1 MKSKKRLLPALM
13 VFVVAFCCLLLAGCT
28 RNPADIEILSGEI
41 VCEVNAED
49 IQPDWSSVRAKIT
62 FEDGTQE
69 TVGGADLVFSHID
82 VSTAGQKVVQ
92 VGYKEGSFRKNLI
105 IYVVESKTINAT
117 VTGYNATYDGSSHP
131 AVTVQ
136 GTLSGDNIM
145 YKLEGSSTWVQSC
158 PEVKNAGETT
168 VMVRVTREHCQ
179 DFETTVKATVAK
191 KNAKIK
197 GRYYTYTFGQ
207 SIPTTFAYD
216 IEGLVDGE
224 TKDVWSKQPTISTN
238 IEDSDKV
245 ADKVKV
251 GYYSVIF
258 SGAEADNYV
267 FEYLNG
273 TIVVEKASYNM
284 SDVRWSD
291 TTIEYEEGVEK
302 EVTLLNLPE
311 GVIATYTGN
320 KATNIGDYTAT
331 AELQYDSE
339 NYNAP
344 RLPDGV
350 ELTHDWSIAEYVDYT
365 KIAMPTANTT
375 IFTYNGQDQTYLP
388 NGFDDS
394 KMYISNN
401 VHKTANETGYTVT
414 ISLKDGF
421 AWEDANVGEGRKN
434 LTFNFAINK
443 LTAQL
448 SWGETILYYTGEIQ
462 SPTCTVT
469 NVCEGD
475 TCNVIVSGGQTNANA
490 SYEGAIY
497 VDGERYTAT
506 ASSLDN
512 DNYKLPEGENATQFD
527 IRQAENSW
535 TTTPSIEV
543 SKIDGVLTPIYTG
556 NARFGY
562 EEETVKHSFKL
573 STAEDSTYSEALP
586 SEDGEYFVKFVIEGT
601 SNYTEIVSTCKFYI
615 SNAVV
620 ESMYSDLL
628 ATRNSNLGVES
639 ENFEDKTRPIFA
651 GQQNYFDFQM
661 IGNVNGE
668 SGIKEIVEFST
679 TIKAYIKGEDSSYTE
694 LDSTSLST
702 YISEINNFKN
712 YVVFNEEAI
721 GKTFKFEIAKAGIT
735 GITMEVQVV
744 NGYNAYN
751 ADDLCVINNK
761 VDTSNNEVRGWADKK
776 AGTKYDGLTVNSIV
790 LQKDITIAD
799 SNIPSEF
806 FYTAEEA
813 SGISATTNLTIVG
826 SMKDGDGNG
835 AGGNGRAIYER
846 NVVEGE
852 TFSIYGNYFTIDY
865 SGLTRCVVESGNKSA
880 INTDDVNGKN
890 ETLIT
895 THATVFKFN
904 GLDTTA
910 GQTGENAGTVNFLD
924 VRIKGNGERSNRSI
938 YSGGIMAGKLN
949 HINANVTN
957 SIYKNTFIGFL
968 IDDACANGSQTRTT
982 FLNTKG
988 YDCYN
993 TLIYSYGV
1001 SNFTIKGGEYLRA
1014 GGPVMIVD
1022 HVGGSKV
1029 DGTGGI
1035 PSNVTVIGAKMESF
1049 VTGNEP
1055 WFVSYGA
1062 TALFPQ
1068 IVARNNNYLENGS
1081 TFLIKENG
1089 ISNLMNL
1096 KVVYKSS
1103 SAEGLTAQPVR
1114 GEVIFYDSQEEYDA
1128 CIKGDVNRYGLNMT
1142 SYSKLS
1148 SADNSNRFQNSY
1160 NAEMLGA
1167 TTYLLVPNLSDT
1179 STSFVVKFAN
1189 IMAFQAAATEKKL
1202 DYIEGYVIGGNLLW
1216 GKDPATPTK
1225 TES

>member
-1 MKSKKRLLPALM
+1 M

-41 VCEVNAED
+41 VCEVNTED

-69 TVGGADLVFSHID
+69 TVKGKDLVFSHVD

-92 VGYKEGSFRKNLI
+92 VGYKEGSFRKNLV

-136 GTLSGDNIM
+136 GTLPGDNIM

-179 DFETTVKATVAK
+179 DFEITVKATVAK
-191 KNAKIK
+191 KGAKIK
-197 GRYYTYTFGQ
+197 GKYYIYTFGQ
-207 SIPTTFAYD
+207 TIPTTFAYD
-216 IEGLVDGE
+216 IEGLVAGE
-224 TKDVWSKQPTISTN
+224 TKDVWSKQPTISTS
-238 IEDSDKV
+238 IEVSDKL

-251 GYYSVIF
+251 GNYSVIF

-284 SDVRWSD
+284 SQVRWSD
-291 TTIEYEEGVEK
+291 TTIEYQEGVEK
-302 EVTLLNLPE
+302 EVILLNLPD
-311 GVIATYTGN
+311 GVTAIYTGN
-320 KATNIGDYTAT
+320 KATNIGDYTAKVVK
-331 AELQYDSE
+331 LDYDE
-339 NYNAP
+339 YNYCEP
-344 RLPDGV
+344 TLPEGV
-350 ELTHDWSIAEYVDYT
+350 EKTHNWSIAENVNYT
-365 KIAMPTANTT
+365 KVNMPTANTT
-375 IFTYNGQDQTYLP
+375 VFTYNGQDQTYLP
-388 NGFDDS
+388 TGFDDS
-394 KMYISNN
+394 KMDISNN
-401 VHKTANETGYTVT
+401 VKKDANETGYTVT
-414 ISLKDGF
+414 ISLKDGY
-421 AWEDANVGEGRKN
+421 AWADAEVGHGRDQ
-434 LTFNFAINK
+434 LFFTFVINK

-448 SWGETILYYTGEIQ
+448 SWGETTLYYNGATQ
-462 SPTCTVT
+462 VPTCTVT
-469 NVCEGD
+469 NICSGD
-475 TCNVIVSGGQTNANA
+475 TCNVTVSDGQTNANA
-490 SYEGAIY
+490 SYDGSLY

-512 DNYKLPEGENATQFD
+512 DNYKLPEGENTTQFD

-543 SKIDGVLTPIYTG
+543 SNVDGVLTPTYIG
-556 NARFGY
+556 GASFGY
-562 EEETVKHSFKL
+562 DIVKRYYKV
-573 STAEDSTYSEALP
+573 STAEDTTYSEALP
-586 SEDGEYFVKFVIEGT
+586 SEDGEYIMKSVIEGT
-601 SNYTEIVSTCKFYI
+601 NNYTEIVSTYKFYI

-620 ESMYSDLL
+620 VSMYSDLL
-628 ATRNSNLGVES
+628 ATRDANLGVKS

-661 IGNVNGE
+661 IGNVNGK
-668 SGIKEIVEFST
+668 SDIKEIVEFST

-694 LDSTSLST
+694 LYSTSLST

-721 GKTFKFEIAKAGIT
+721 GKTFKFEISKAGIT

-744 NGYNAYN
+744 DGYNVYT
-751 ADDLCVINNK
+751 ADDLCVINNR
-761 VDTSNNEVRGWADKK
+761 VDEAHNEVRGWAGKK
-776 AGTKYDGLTVNSIV
+776 AGTKYEGLTVNSII
-790 LQKDITIAD
+790 LQKDINIAD

-813 SGISATTNLTIVG
+813 KGVTATTNLSIIG

-835 AGGNGRAIYER
+835 AGGTERAIYER
-846 NVVEGE
+846 NVAEGE
-852 TFSIYGNYFTIDY
+852 IFSIYGNYFTIDY

-880 INTDDVNGKN
+880 INTDDVNGEN

-895 THATVFKFN
+895 THAAVFKFN
-904 GLDTTA
+904 GLDSTA
-910 GQTGENAGTVNFLD
+910 GQTGENAGTVNFHD
-924 VRIKGNGERSNRSI
+924 VRIKGNGERSNRSV
-938 YSGGIMAGKLN
+938 YSGGIMAGKLF
-949 HINANVTN
+949 HINSNVTN

-968 IDDACANGSQTRTT
+968 VSDACANGSQTTTT

-1062 TALFPQ
+1062 TALVAQ
-1068 IVARNNNYLENGS
+1068 IKALDAGFTPFGT
-1081 TFLIKENG
+1081 TFMQTKDG
-1089 ISNLMNL
+1089 ISELMNL

-1103 SAEGLTAQPVR
+1103 SSEGITGQPVR
-1114 GEVIFYDSQEEYDA
+1114 GSVVFYDTETEYEQNQTEGAEKTVYALD
-1128 CIKGDVNRYGLNMT
+1128 MT
-1142 SYSKLS
+1142 TNSIAAASSKEHII
-1148 SADNSNRFQNSY
+1148 QNSRNNGLLKVSAIDFSQNPSNTY
-1160 NAEMLGA
+1160 GMKATKGTTNLNFYLENGMGA
-1167 TTYLLVPNLSDT
+1167 VFELYAKQN
-1179 STSFVVKFAN
+1179 
-1189 IMAFQAAATEKKL
+1189 
-1202 DYIEGYVIGGNLLW
+1202 
-1216 GKDPATPTK
+1216 
-1225 TES
+1225 